1 MKLKVITSFE
11 QERYI
16 DFMCS
21 QGFDVTR
28 VAKGDGGEADTI
40 ERMRGYSAVAV
51 MDETFSAP
59 VLEALKDE
67 LKILV
72 RLGIGYDKVDTAYA
86 AKLGICCCN
95 TPGVMSAGVA
105 EQTITMMLE
114 CARGFYRAHQIMQ
127 QGGWDRG
134 QTPARQLEGSTVG
147 LIGFGHIAQRVAQYL
162 QGFNCRI
169 LAYDVAYDESKLKE
183 LHVHKASLEQ
193 IAVQSDFISLHV
205 PLLPATEKLVDAAFL
220 KRMKP
225 TAYLINTSRGG
236 TVDEQALVVA
246 LREGEIAGAGL
257 DVFTQEPTP
266 RDNPLRY
273 MDNCFVN
280 PHMATFTQEC
290 FQAGFEGI
298 VKCLKEFEAGQIP
311 EFCLNPAYVQYL
323 R

>member
-105 EQTITMMLE
+105 EQTITTVSYTHLDV
-114 CARGFYRAHQIMQ
+114 YK
-127 QGGWDRG
+127 
-134 QTPARQLEGSTVG
+134 RQ
-147 LIGFGHIAQRVAQYL
+147 
-162 QGFNCRI
+162 
-169 LAYDVAYDESKLKE
+169 
-183 LHVHKASLEQ
+183 
-193 IAVQSDFISLHV
+193 
-205 PLLPATEKLVDAAFL
+205 PLTWCPMPL
-220 KRMKP
+220 
-225 TAYLINTSRGG
+225 SGG
-236 TVDEQALVVA
+236 TWC
-246 LREGEIAGAGL
+246 GAPCAIS
-257 DVFTQEPTP
+257 PTG
-266 RDNPLRY
+266 RFLMR
-273 MDNCFVN
+273 
-280 PHMATFTQEC
+280 TF
-290 FQAGFEGI
+290 
-298 VKCLKEFEAGQIP
+298 
-311 EFCLNPAYVQYL
+311 
-323 R
+323 